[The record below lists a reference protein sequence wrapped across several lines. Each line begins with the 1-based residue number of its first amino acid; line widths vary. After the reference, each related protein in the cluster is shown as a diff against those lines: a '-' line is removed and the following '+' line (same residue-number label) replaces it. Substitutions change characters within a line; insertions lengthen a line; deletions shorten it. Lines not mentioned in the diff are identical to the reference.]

1 MGILPRDRASHGNRR
16 THLRP
21 PVCVAAAILVCGAA
35 AATAADARPGRDRPA
50 RTRHLPRRRHFQRAA
65 AGAVARAVLTDYEH
79 IPRFMPDVRA
89 AGARAHGHRRL
100 VVEQEA
106 IGAVLILLEA
116 RSTWSSLSRQAAGT
130 IRFRDRCGQSFDVY
144 DGGWTLTSPQTGGT
158 TIEYVLTAKPAFDV
172 PEFLLKRLLK
182 RDSTEMIRRLQ
193 TEIASRDR

>member
-1 MGILPRDRASHGNRR
+1 MGILQRDRLLTAGGRTCARR
-16 THLRP
+16 LLFAATRSSFAARP
-21 PVCVAAAILVCGAA
+21 PLLPPTPRPVVTVHEDAGIYRVVATFSVSQPAAI
-35 AATAADARPGRDRPA
+35 
-50 RTRHLPRRRHFQRAA
+50 
-65 AGAVARAVLTDYEH
+65 ARAVLTDYEH
-79 IPRFMPDVRA
+79 IPRFMPDVRTITVLERTA
-89 AGARAHGHRRL
+89 TGL

-106 IGAVLILLEA
+106 TARMMMFSKRIHLVLVVEE
-116 RSTWSSLSRQAAGT
+116 AAGT